1 MATLVVYCQPGARQ
15 TRVAGWHDGKPKVQL
30 QAPPVDGAANEALI
44 AFVARRCGVPRSHVR
59 ITHGQT
65 SRTKRLDI
73 DGLDDADA
81 LQALLG
87 P

>member
-1 MATLVVYCQPGARQ
+1 MALLTVYCQPGARQ
-15 TRVAGWHDGKPKVQL
+15 TRVAGWHDGKVKVQL

-65 SRTKRLDI
+65 SRTKRLAV
-73 DGLDDADA
+73 DGLDDPSA
-81 LQALLG
+81 LQALIG